1 MQFFL
6 FKKYIRKI
14 FSHVCPIIFL
24 YKYTMETADKNLE
37 RAESDIQIQNLIY
50 TIRGK
55 HVIID
60 RDLATLYKVDTKRL
74 NEQVKR
80 NSERFPDDFMFQLSI
95 DEFNNWKSQFATS
108 NSSKMALRKRPYAFT
123 ECGIAMLSSVLHSR
137 TAIEVNIRI
146 MRTFVALRNL
156 AATNSKIFHSLYSLE
171 KRQYCL
177 EAHQEK
183 TDNMINEILDRINNR
198 TPEQGVFYDG
208 QIFDAYTFVS
218 DLIRNANHQ
227 IIIIDNYIDD
237 TVLKLLDKRNHN
249 VQAIIY
255 TNKIT
260 PKLELD
266 IAKHNAQYAPIN
278 IKAIQNIHDRFLITD
293 DMVYHI
299 GASIKDLGKKLFGFS
314 LMKTLKVSDIL
325 KDR

>member
-1 MQFFL
+1 M
-6 FKKYIRKI
+6 I
-14 FSHVCPIIFL
+14 
-24 YKYTMETADKNLE
+24 MEPTDKNLE
-37 RAESDIQIQNLIY
+37 RIENDLQIQNLIHI
-50 TIRGK
+50 IREK

-60 RDLATLYKVDTKRL
+60 RDLAALYQVDTKRL

-80 NSERFPDDFMFQLSI
+80 NSERFPDDFMFQLTT
-95 DEFNNWKSQFATS
+95 DEFNNWKSQIATS
-108 NSSKMALRKRPYAFT
+108 NSARMSLRKRPYAFT

-156 AATNSKIFHSLYSLE
+156 AASNSQIFHSIYSLE

-183 TDNMINEILDRINNR
+183 TDNIINEILDRINNR
-198 TPEQGVFYDG
+198 PTPEQGIFYNG

-218 DLIRNANHQ
+218 DLIRNANHR

-255 TNKIT
+255 TNKNT

-266 IAKHNAQYAPIN
+266 IAKHNAQYAPIHVN
-278 IKAIQNIHDRFLITD
+278 ITPNIHDRFLITD
-293 DMVYHI
+293 DIVYHI

-314 LMKTLKVSDIL
+314 LMKALKVSDII
-325 KDR
+325 KNR

>member
-1 MQFFL
+1 
-6 FKKYIRKI
+6 
-14 FSHVCPIIFL
+14 
-24 YKYTMETADKNLE
+24 
-37 RAESDIQIQNLIY
+37 
-50 TIRGK
+50 
-55 HVIID
+55 
-60 RDLATLYKVDTKRL
+60 
-74 NEQVKR
+74 
-80 NSERFPDDFMFQLSI
+80 
-95 DEFNNWKSQFATS
+95 
-108 NSSKMALRKRPYAFT
+108 
-123 ECGIAMLSSVLHSR
+123 
-137 TAIEVNIRI
+137 
-146 MRTFVALRNL
+146 
-156 AATNSKIFHSLYSLE
+156 
-171 KRQYCL
+171 
-177 EAHQEK
+177 
-183 TDNMINEILDRINNR
+183 MINEILDRINNR

>member
-1 MQFFL
+1 
-6 FKKYIRKI
+6 
-14 FSHVCPIIFL
+14 
-24 YKYTMETADKNLE
+24 
-37 RAESDIQIQNLIY
+37 
-50 TIRGK
+50 
-55 HVIID
+55 
-60 RDLATLYKVDTKRL
+60 
-74 NEQVKR
+74 
-80 NSERFPDDFMFQLSI
+80 
-95 DEFNNWKSQFATS
+95 
-108 NSSKMALRKRPYAFT
+108 MALRKRPYAFT

-260 PKLELD
+260 SKLELD

>member
-1 MQFFL
+1 MPKKEKIHA
-6 FKKYIRKI
+6 FK
-14 FSHVCPIIFL
+14 
-24 YKYTMETADKNLE
+24 
-37 RAESDIQIQNLIY
+37 
-50 TIRGK
+50 
-55 HVIID
+55 
-60 RDLATLYKVDTKRL
+60 
-74 NEQVKR
+74 
-80 NSERFPDDFMFQLSI
+80 LSI

-108 NSSKMALRKRPYAFT
+108 NYSKMALRK
-123 ECGIAMLSSVLHSR
+123 LHR
-137 TAIEVNIRI
+137 
-146 MRTFVALRNL
+146 MR
-156 AATNSKIFHSLYSLE
+156 
-171 KRQYCL
+171 
-177 EAHQEK
+177 
-183 TDNMINEILDRINNR
+183 
-198 TPEQGVFYDG
+198 
-208 QIFDAYTFVS
+208 
-218 DLIRNANHQ
+218 
-227 IIIIDNYIDD
+227 
-237 TVLKLLDKRNHN
+237 HN